1 VVANNVQAGEIKN
14 EVLKNKNKIKFGSL
28 ILKFEM
34 FDLYKGNTISD
45 NEKSLAFMVFM
56 QDTKKTLED
65 NIVESLVQEIVRIIE
80 SKFSAQLRR

>member
-1 VVANNVQAGEIKN
+1 
-14 EVLKNKNKIKFGSL
+14 
-28 ILKFEM
+28 M
-34 FDLYKGNTISD
+34 FDCYKGKGIPDT
-45 NEKSLAFMVFM
+45 EKSLAFMVFM